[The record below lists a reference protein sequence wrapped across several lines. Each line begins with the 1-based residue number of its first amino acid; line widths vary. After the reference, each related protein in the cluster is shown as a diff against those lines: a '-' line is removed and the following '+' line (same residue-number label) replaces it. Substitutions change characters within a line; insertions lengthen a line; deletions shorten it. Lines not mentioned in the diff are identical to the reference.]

1 MVIPDKLLYIIV
13 AGASMLGS
21 SILLLILSR
30 REAERE
36 AVIRRLDEEGLSDR
50 EFGQKRYP
58 FWLRWVYHTLQ
69 RAGVVNRP
77 VHLALVVVISILVGV
92 VSVRVKGVIGLL
104 TASVLLAA
112 GFYLFVIWRI
122 ARHTKML
129 RQQLP
134 AFIDQIIR
142 TMSVGRSF
150 DNALLEAIE
159 TSPPPLSEAL
169 KGVAVEHSLGGD
181 VTQALGE
188 AAKIYGMKEL
198 HLLTLALRIN
208 QRYGGS
214 IKAMLEN
221 IIALIR
227 QREQAERE
235 LRALTGETRLS
246 AWVLGAMPSA
256 MAGYMMVVNPSY
268 LGYLLKD
275 PDGPAII
282 YTALGLQATGI
293 LILWRMMRAVR

>member
-1 MVIPDKLLYIIV
+1 MPDKLLYIIL
-13 AGASMLGS
+13 AGASMLGV
-21 SILLLILSR
+21 SILLLVLGR
-30 REAERE
+30 RQAERE
-36 AVIRRLDEEGLSDR
+36 EVIRRLDEEGLSDR
-50 EFGQKRYP
+50 ESARRRYP
-58 FWLRWVYHTLQ
+58 FWLRWIYHNLQ
-69 RAGVVNRP
+69 RAGIVNRP
-77 VHLALVVVISILVGV
+77 VHLVLVAMIWLLVAV
-92 VSVRVKGVIGLL
+92 AAMLLKGVIGLL
-104 TASVLLAA
+104 TALVLLAA

-142 TMSVGRSF
+142 TLSVGRSF
-150 DNALLEAIE
+150 DNALLQAIE

-169 KGVAVEHSLGGD
+169 KGVAVENSLGGD
-181 VTQALGE
+181 LTQALGE

-221 IIALIR
+221 IITLIR

-256 MAGYMMVVNPSY
+256 MAGYMMIVNPSY

-282 YTALGLQATGI
+282 YTALGLQATGV
-293 LILWRMMRAVR
+293 LILWRMMRAIR

>member
-1 MVIPDKLLYIIV
+1 MPDKLLYTV
-13 AGASMLGS
+13 LAGALMLGLS
-21 SILLLILSR
+21 VLLFILGR
-30 REAERE
+30 RQAERE
-36 AVIRRLDEEGLSDR
+36 DVIRRLDEEVLSGH
-50 EFGQKRYP
+50 ESGQKRYP
-58 FWLRWVYHTLQ
+58 FWLRWIYHTLQ

-77 VHLALVVVISILVGV
+77 AHLVLVAVISILVGIA
-92 VSVRVKGVIGLL
+92 SMRFKGMIGLL
-104 TASVLLAA
+104 TALILLAT
-112 GFYLFVIWRI
+112 GLYLFVIWRI
-122 ARHTKML
+122 ARFSRIL

-142 TMSVGRSF
+142 TLSVGRSF
-150 DNALLEAIE
+150 ENALLQAIE

-169 KGVAVEHSLGGD
+169 KGVAVENSLGGD
-181 VTQALGE
+181 LAEALGE

-221 IIALIR
+221 IITLIR

-246 AWVLGAMPSA
+246 AWVLGAMPLG
-256 MAGYMMVVNPSY
+256 MAGYMMIVNPSY

-275 PDGPAII
+275 PDGLAIV
-282 YTALGLQATGI
+282 YTALGLQAVGV
-293 LILWRMMRAVR
+293 LILWRMMRGIR